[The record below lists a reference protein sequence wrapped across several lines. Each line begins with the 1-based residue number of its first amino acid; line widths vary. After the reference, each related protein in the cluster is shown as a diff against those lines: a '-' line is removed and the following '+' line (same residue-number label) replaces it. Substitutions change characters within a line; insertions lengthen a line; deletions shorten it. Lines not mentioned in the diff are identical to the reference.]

1 MEWSWRGVYNSLQG
15 MEAFA
20 RMARRTMGMAARL
33 EIGSA
38 SRAGWRIG
46 CACGNIELEGEFPAA
61 GE

>member
-1 MEWSWRGVYNSLQG
+1 